1 MHVLVTGGTGF
12 VGSHAVR
19 ALLDRGHRVRVL
31 ARNQTKVERVFGDS
45 ALPATMVGDATD
57 PTAVSAA
64 LEGVDAVVHCAGLV
78 ATEARRAT
86 EIHDTNVRLVEVV
99 VGGAA
104 DRGIGT
110 IVYISSVLA
119 LFAPGSPIDEH
130 SALSAARSPYAES
143 KVASEEFVKSLR
155 GQGAQICTL
164 YPPAIIGP
172 EDPGLSEANHAI
184 RSFVSQLMFNTS
196 SGVEALDVRDMAAL
210 ITAFVTSGQSGRHVV
225 SGRYLSWPD
234 AIALVEDLTGRPV
247 KSLHVNGALLRVLGR
262 VGDLINN
269 VVSFDFPLSS
279 EAMRYMTQWPG
290 TTASPAIDAAG
301 ITLRDS
307 RHTYADTIRWLYR
320 VDHISRDQAGN
331 LAD

>member
-12 VGSHAVR
+12 VGSHTVR
-19 ALLDRGHRVRVL
+19 ALLGQGHRVRVL
-31 ARNQTKVERVFGDS
+31 ARSQAKADRVFAGS
-45 ALPATMVGDATD
+45 ALPATVTGDATD
-57 PTAVSAA
+57 PTAVGAA
-64 LEGVDAVVHCAGLV
+64 LEGVDAVVHCAALV
-78 ATEARRAT
+78 ATEARRAK
-86 EIHDTNVRLVEVV
+86 EILDTNVRLVEVV
-99 VGGAA
+99 LGGAA
-104 DRGIGT
+104 ERGIST

-130 SALSAARSPYAES
+130 SALSAARSPYAQS
-143 KVASEEFVKSLR
+143 KAASEEFVRALGHK
-155 GQGAQICTL
+155 GAQICTL

-184 RSFVSQLMFNTS
+184 RSFVTQLMLNTS
-196 SGVEALDVRDMAAL
+196 TGIEVLDVRDVAAL
-210 ITAFVTSGQSGRHVV
+210 IAAFVESGQSGRHVV
-225 SGRYLSWPD
+225 SGGYLSWPD

-262 VGDLINN
+262 VGDLVNSA
-269 VVSFDFPLSS
+269 VSLDFPLSS

-301 ITLRDS
+301 ITLRDN
-307 RHTYADTIRWLYR
+307 RRTYADTIRWLYR
-320 VDHISRDQAGN
+320 AHHISRDQAGN